1 MIHKCEMPKQPCSCH
16 ACDVPHKCCYT
27 PKPKARVDNGF
38 YFFNG
43 ISIPDSAG
51 FVIPVCQAHVR
62 ENPMKP
68 KEVKCVRCTTFM
80 GPLGDCSCA
89 PPLPAEVEKAIEKA
103 ADQIWFGP
111 LISHSGLSPIL
122 RALAHLA
129 RKAR

>member
-1 MIHKCEMPKQPCSCH
+1 MICECEMC
-16 ACDVPHKCCYT
+16 T

-89 PPLPAEVEKAIEKA
+89 PPLPAEVEEFADRLVREWDSRKAHGCLKDE
-103 ADQIWFGP
+103 
-111 LISHSGLSPIL
+111 L
-122 RALAHLA
+122 RRLVALA